1 MNKQDCKLGMLVAVI
16 QHVTPLARARLKVK
30 RIGKIVGIYDDF
42 VNLLLFDY
50 DLSNLEN
57 ISLENIEL
65 GRPMYKETFR
75 FNEIFKIEKEVKNE
89 WKMKKLCSY
98 IGKLGNKRTAKLYCD
113 LHKCYINREKFIF

>member
-89 WKMKKLCSY
+89 
-98 IGKLGNKRTAKLYCD
+98 
-113 LHKCYINREKFIF
+113 